1 MNQQIHIPAAAWHT
15 ARDAHRIE
23 DWQALPYGEAALTYT
38 HYLETWLKDSNAY
51 TNTYFSRYFEWQGVC
66 REAWFFKSIAE
77 DMLQDQGV
85 FITKLA
91 HNDYVNETF
100 PFQRIRCALNTAQV
114 KQASFYILFRF
125 FNADSG
131 ELVSGG
137 YQQIVFANHQRR
149 ISRLPAAVLEKI
161 RAYEVPLVLS
171 EADVNEGEVIKD

>member
-1 MNQQIHIPAAAWHT
+1 MNQHIQIPATAWQT
-15 ARDAHRIE
+15 AKQSHCIE
-23 DWQALPYGEAALTYT
+23 DWQGLPYAEAENTYT

-66 REAWFFKSIAE
+66 RESWFFKCIAE

-100 PFQRIRCALNTAQV
+100 PFQRIRCELNTAQV

-125 FNADSG
+125 FNADNG
-131 ELVSGG
+131 DLVSGG

-149 ISRLPAAVLEKI
+149 ISRLPAAVLDKI
-161 RAYEVPLVLS
+161 RTYEVPL
-171 EADVNEGEVIKD
+171 DVTVA